1 MLAGTQ
7 DQVGRRQLDW
17 HRPRHTTTAWA
28 PLRLLDLVGGAGL
41 AVEAAPCR
49 LLGHLL
55 HLVDGDRHPGGRRL
69 LLLPS
74 LVVVPAVGQL
84 RVRSTDVRH
93 RVSQS
98 ELGWV
103 GLVEEVVGEGF
114 GASVKWSRTVGP
126 EQAWK
131 VPTDTHAHAPTYN
144 TWLTFA
150 WGVKEGGMV
159 TKICLYSHILW
170 HDSCDA
176 TE

>member
-1 MLAGTQ
+1 M
-7 DQVGRRQLDW
+7 
-17 HRPRHTTTAWA
+17 
-28 PLRLLDLVGGAGL
+28 DLVGGAGL

-55 HLVDGDRHPGGRRL
+55 HLVDGDWHPGGRRL

-131 VPTDTHAHAPTYN
+131 VPTDTHAHAPT
-144 TWLTFA
+144 T
-150 WGVKEGGMV
+150 
-159 TKICLYSHILW
+159 
-170 HDSCDA
+170 HDSPLPGGSERGVWSPKLVSTFTFCDMTVVMQQNRFVHSFWWPPSA
-176 TE
+176 LQANILPQSALDW